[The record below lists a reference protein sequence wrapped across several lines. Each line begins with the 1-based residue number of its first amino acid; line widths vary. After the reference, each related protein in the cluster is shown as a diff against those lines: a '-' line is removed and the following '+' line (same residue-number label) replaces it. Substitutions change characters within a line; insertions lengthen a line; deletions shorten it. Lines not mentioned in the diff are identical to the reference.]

1 MFFLVLLQA
10 QSEDDDTGPDDVAVN
25 IEQHDGYM
33 EEFFNEVTFFPYILH
48 ATPTSLRNDDSL
60 F

>member
-1 MFFLVLLQA
+1 MLLQA

-33 EEFFNEVTFFPYILH
+33 EEFFNEVTFIPYILH